1 MSGEIV
7 LKKAKIYH
15 DSDGNECSLLQAVHR
30 EPQWAASRVQ
40 EGEKAIKELADA
52 KREAE
57 SLALSL
63 WANHYMQESPDFELC
78 DSVAG
83 VISQIDNM
91 TTGLSKS

>member
-1 MSGEIV
+1 MNT
-7 LKKAKIYH
+7 AKIYH
-15 DSDGNECSLLQAVHR
+15 DSEGNECSIFQVVRR
-30 EPQWAASRVQ
+30 EPDWAASRIQ

-52 KREAE
+52 KRYAE

-63 WANHYMQESPDFELC
+63 WAKHYMQESPDFELC